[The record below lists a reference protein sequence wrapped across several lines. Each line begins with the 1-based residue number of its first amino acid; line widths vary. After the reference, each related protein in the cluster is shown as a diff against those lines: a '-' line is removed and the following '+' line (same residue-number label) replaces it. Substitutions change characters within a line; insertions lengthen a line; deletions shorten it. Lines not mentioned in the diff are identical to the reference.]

1 MKLSLSKYDE
11 ILNVKDT
18 YTKSLIRV
26 YSIITDTP
34 IEECMDIPMS
44 KVRETINSLK
54 YYLKMEIEP
63 FYEDKYHSLF
73 KRSLSEYITLE
84 DLIKNNKIKEI
95 VEFSYS
101 SSVPDDYQS
110 IWGYR
115 KMLEERETLLSSFKG
130 LFSRDEFNYEEE
142 LEKVDDPNDKKVIME
157 ERMKEKFR
165 QTYNFDLLLLY
176 LSNNDISKINTI
188 LEMNIVQIFRLM
200 TARQE
205 YEKDT
210 IK

>member
-1 MKLSLSKYDE
+1 MKLSLSKYNE

-18 YTKSLIRV
+18 YTKSLIKV

-34 IEECMDIPMS
+34 IEECLTLPMS

-63 FYEDKYHSLF
+63 FYEDRYLSLF
-73 KRSLSEYITLE
+73 KRSLSDYITLE
-84 DLIKNNKIKEI
+84 DLIKKNKVKEI
-95 VEFSYS
+95 VDFSYTRP
-101 SSVPDDYQS
+101 VPDEYES
-110 IWGYR
+110 IWAYR
-115 KMLEERETLLSSFKG
+115 KMLEERETLLNSFPNI
-130 LFSRDEFNYEEE
+130 FNHDTFDYEEE
-142 LEKVDDPNDKKVIME
+142 IEKVEDIKDKKVIME
-157 ERMKEKFR
+157 ERQKEKFR

-200 TARQE
+200 VVKHE
-205 YEKDT
+205 YDQ